1 MDDAVFYMTLDFIA
15 ISCKKTRNG
24 YIIEPLIKDSEVS
37 KDLMIKGHRFYAI
50 WDKRK
55 TKWCDKKRDVR
66 RLVDECIRDYI
77 KEHGWD
83 QEGAPSLDIKWASI
97 ENNGFMKLFENYCRN
112 TADDNFIPLNS
123 KLVFKSDPY
132 VRENYSTFRLD
143 YDLVDEPTPYY
154 DKLARTLYSDEDLEK
169 IEWIIGAVLAGD
181 NAKIQKFL
189 VLYGKPGTGKST
201 MIDIINE
208 LFKGYT
214 SSFNAADLGSSSK
227 AFSLEPFRD
236 NPVIAYQHDG
246 DLSRIEDNTKL
257 NSIISHEIQPI
268 NEKNKSIYQMRIT
281 SVLILGTNKEVR
293 ISDAKSGLLRRLLCA
308 RPTNKKLSSK
318 EYRECKDKIK
328 FELGAIAYKCLKFY
342 RDNPY
347 KYEDHVDK
355 EMFAGTNAFFDFMST
370 FYEEFLNDDDT
381 DGYTSGTVA
390 WDRYKKY
397 YDDMGVRKEL
407 DKVAFQSEL
416 KSFFED
422 HVQDGRIV
430 TKSGEKKHVRNAYIG
445 FKQEFMYVDNHNGI
459 RPSVVDVAGKSTDIF
474 EGMPDW
480 LRLKDVSDDLEAVK
494 SNPFNIYFEDVRA
507 QIAYR
512 DRDDD
517 LKNTRPK
524 KAWDNWNGKLKAID
538 SRREHFVLCQDKEPN
553 LIFLDFDNTDPKT
566 GKKDLRKNLELAK
579 QFPKTYTETSR
590 SGGGLH
596 LYYIYD
602 GDVDDLSSLYDTG
615 IEIKVMTGKQS
626 LRRKLYLCNNEK
638 IAHISSGLPL
648 REDKKKVLDEYRL
661 NDEKHLRNCIK
672 KALARKVHANTRP
685 SIDYIKMTLETAYES
700 GMKYDVRDMR
710 QAVMN
715 FASMSTN
722 QAEYCMNVVMELPF
736 CSDEPSE
743 DAQTSGY
750 LENPIAFFDC
760 EVFPNLFIV
769 CYKVEGGTIGEG
781 GKDEVV
787 RMINPSAND
796 ISDLVHKYRLIG
808 FNNLKYDNHILYARI
823 LGYSNADLYK
833 LSLAIVSN
841 DKNAGFREAKN
852 ISYTDIYDFSN
863 TKQGLKKWE
872 IELDLNH
879 QEFPLAWDQPVP
891 EDMWELAADYCAND
905 VYATE
910 VLFYSKKMKE
920 DWAARQFLA
929 KLSGLTVNDLTNTH
943 SARIIFGNNR
953 NPQSSFNYPDL
964 SKEFPGYEF
973 NQFGIDKDR
982 YNIGPDGKSVR
993 TTGRSIFM
1001 GDDPSEGG
1009 YVYYETGIHY
1019 NVALLDIASLHPST
1033 VEALQLFG
1041 PEYTARYSEL
1051 KALRVAI
1058 KHKDWDTARGYLDG
1072 GIVPFLEGV
1081 EQMSEDEQQELSD
1094 SLSYALKIVL
1104 NSAYGMTS
1112 APFANPFKDPRNV
1125 DNVVAKRGAL
1135 FMIMLKHEVQKRGFT
1150 VAHVKTDSIKIPNAT
1165 PEIIQ
1170 FVMDTGKKY
1179 GYSFEHEATYTK
1191 MCLVNKSV
1199 YIAKY
1204 DEYGERTKGGKHANQ
1219 WTHTG
1224 AEFQHPYIFKTLF
1237 SHEPIAFKDY
1247 CETKSTSGG
1256 GAIYLDNNE
1265 KLTEDLEKELYS
1277 LKEEL
1282 NNVDKGKMEIKKRI
1296 KAKQEEIDSI
1306 HSFSFVGRC
1315 GLFTPVVPGVGGGY
1329 LLRVDG
1335 DKVGAI
1341 SGTKGYRWM
1350 ESVTVKNKHLEDKI
1364 DMNYF
1369 RNLVDSAIDHIAE
1382 YGDADEF
1389 ING

>member
-1 MDDAVFYMTLDFIA
+1 MDDAVFYMTLDFII

-83 QEGAPSLDIKWASI
+83 QEGAPSLDIRWASI

-112 TADDNFIPLNS
+112 TADDNFVPLNS

-132 VRENYSTFRLD
+132 IRENYSTFRLD

-154 DKLARTLYSDEDLEK
+154 DKLAHTLYSDEDLEK

-328 FELGAIAYKCLKFY
+328 FELGAIAHKCLKFY
-342 RDNPY
+342 KDNPY

-397 YDDMGVRKEL
+397 YDDMGIRKEL

-422 HVQDGRIV
+422 HIQDGRIV

-494 SNPFNIYFEDVRA
+494 SNPFNVYFEDVRA
-507 QIAYR
+507 QIAHR

-685 SIDYIKMTLETAYES
+685 SIDYIKMTLENAYDS

-722 QAEYCMNVVMELPF
+722 QAEYCMNVVMDLPF

-743 DAQTSGY
+743 DVQTSGY
-750 LENPIAFFDC
+750 LEKPIAFFDC
-760 EVFPNLFIV
+760 EVFKNVLII
-769 CYKVEGGTIGEG
+769 CYKVEGGTVGPD
-781 GKDEVV
+781 GKSEVI
-787 RMINPSAND
+787 RLINPSANVV
-796 ISDLVHKYRLIG
+796 SDLTKNFRLIG
-808 FNNLKYDNHILYARI
+808 FNSLSYDDKILYARI
-823 LGYSNADLYK
+823 LGYSNEKVYDISRRIIKKIDGGRVFSDVK
-833 LSLAIVSN
+833 LSYADVH
-841 DKNAGFREAKN
+841 
-852 ISYTDIYDFSN
+852 DFASK
-863 TKQGLKKWE
+863 KQSLKKWE
-872 IELDLNH
+872 IELGVPH
-879 QEFPLAWDQPVP
+879 QEFAAKWDEPLPQDQ
-891 EDMWELAADYCAND
+891 WELCADYCCND
-905 VYATE
+905 VVATE
-910 VLFYSKKMKE
+910 VVFYHLKA
-920 DWAARQFLA
+920 DWTARLMLA
-929 KLSGLTVNDLTNTH
+929 EIAGLPVNTSTNNLT
-943 SARIIFGNNR
+943 AQIIFGNTR
-953 NPQSSFNYPDL
+953 KPKLMYTDL
-964 SKEFPGYEF
+964 
-973 NQFGIDKDR
+973 
-982 YNIGPDGKSVR
+982 
-993 TTGRSIFM
+993 
-1001 GDDPSEGG
+1001 
-1009 YVYYETGIHY
+1009 
-1019 NVALLDIASLHPST
+1019 
-1033 VEALQLFG
+1033 
-1041 PEYTARYSEL
+1041 
-1051 KALRVAI
+1051 
-1058 KHKDWDTARGYLDG
+1058 
-1072 GIVPFLEGV
+1072 
-1081 EQMSEDEQQELSD
+1081 
-1094 SLSYALKIVL
+1094 
-1104 NSAYGMTS
+1104 
-1112 APFANPFKDPRNV
+1112 
-1125 DNVVAKRGAL
+1125 
-1135 FMIMLKHEVQKRGFT
+1135 
-1150 VAHVKTDSIKIPNAT
+1150 KT
-1165 PEIIQ
+1165 
-1170 FVMDTGKKY
+1170 
-1179 GYSFEHEATYTK
+1179 
-1191 MCLVNKSV
+1191 
-1199 YIAKY
+1199 
-1204 DEYGERTKGGKHANQ
+1204 GER
-1219 WTHTG
+1219 
-1224 AEFQHPYIFKTLF
+1224 
-1237 SHEPIAFKDY
+1237 
-1247 CETKSTSGG
+1247 
-1256 GAIYLDNNE
+1256 
-1265 KLTEDLEKELYS
+1265 
-1277 LKEEL
+1277 
-1282 NNVDKGKMEIKKRI
+1282 R
-1296 KAKQEEIDSI
+1296 
-1306 HSFSFVGRC
+1306 
-1315 GLFTPVVPGVGGGY
+1315 
-1329 LLRVDG
+1329 
-1335 DKVGAI
+1335 
-1341 SGTKGYRWM
+1341 
-1350 ESVTVKNKHLEDKI
+1350 
-1364 DMNYF
+1364 
-1369 RNLVDSAIDHIAE
+1369 
-1382 YGDADEF
+1382 
-1389 ING
+1389 

>member
-1 MDDAVFYMTLDFIA
+1 MDDAVFYMTLDFIT

-77 KEHGWD
+77 KERGWD
-83 QEGAPSLDIKWASI
+83 QEGVPSLDIRWASI

-112 TADDNFIPLNS
+112 TADDNFVPLNS
-123 KLVFKSDPY
+123 KLIFKSDPY
-132 VRENYSTFRLD
+132 IRENYSTFRLD

-154 DKLARTLYSDEDLEK
+154 DKLAHTLYSDEDLEK

-342 RDNPY
+342 KDNPY

-397 YDDMGVRKEL
+397 YDDMGIRKEL

-459 RPSVVDVAGKSTDIF
+459 RPSVVDAAGKSTDIF

-494 SNPFNIYFEDVRA
+494 SNPFNVYFEDVRA

-553 LIFLDFDNTDPKT
+553 LIFLDFDNTDQKT

-579 QFPKTYTETSR
+579 QFPRTYAETSR

-602 GDVDDLSSLYDTG
+602 GDVDGLSSLYDTG

-685 SIDYIKMTLETAYES
+685 SIDYIKMTLENAYES

-722 QAEYCMNVVMELPF
+722 QAEYCMNVVMDLPF

-743 DAQTSGY
+743 DVQTSGY
-750 LENPIAFFDC
+750 LEKPIAFFDC
-760 EVFPNLFIV
+760 EVFKNLFIV
-769 CYKVEGGTIGEG
+769 CYKTEGGTIGEG

-796 ISDLVHKYRLIG
+796 ISDLVRKYRLIG
-808 FNNLKYDNHILYARI
+808 FNNLGYDNHIFYGRI
-823 LGYSNADLYK
+823 LGYSNEKLYE
-833 LSLAIVSN
+833 LSQAIVANKSS
-841 DKNAGFREAKN
+841 GFREAKN

-879 QEFPLAWDQPVP
+879 QEFPLSWDQEVP

-910 VLFYSKKMKE
+910 VVFYHLE
-920 DWAARQFLA
+920 ADWEARQVLA
-929 KLSGLTVNDLTNTH
+929 AISGLTVNDKTNNHTCQ
-943 SARIIFGNNR
+943 IIFGNDR
-953 NPQSSFNYPDL
+953 HPQSKFNYPDL
-964 SKEFPGYEF
+964 SKEFPGYEYSPY
-973 NQFGIDKDR
+973 NIDPER
-982 YNIGPDGKSVR
+982 YNIGKNGKSVR
-993 TTGRSIFM
+993 TSGKSIFM

-1019 NVALLDIASLHPST
+1019 NVALLDVASLHPTSL
-1033 VEALQLFG
+1033 ENMQLFG
-1041 PEYTARYSEL
+1041 PEYTARFSEI
-1051 KALRVAI
+1051 KNARVAL
-1058 KHKDWDTARGYLDG
+1058 KHKDWEAARGYLG
-1072 GIVPFLEGV
+1072 GAIAPFIEGA
-1081 EQMSEDEQQELSD
+1081 EEKSKEEQQKISD
-1094 SLSYALKIVL
+1094 SLSYAFKIVI
-1104 NSAYGMTS
+1104 NSVFGLTA
-1112 APFANPFKDPRNV
+1112 AKFENRCRDPRNV

-1135 FMIMLKHEVQKRGFT
+1135 FMILLKHKVQEKGFT

-1170 FVMDTGKKY
+1170 FVMDFGKKY
-1179 GYSFEHEATYTK
+1179 GYSFEHEATYEK

-1199 YIAKY
+1199 YICKY
-1204 DEYGERTKGGKHANQ
+1204 DEFGERTKGGKHANQ
-1219 WTHTG
+1219 WSATG

-1237 SHEPIAFKDY
+1237 SHEPVTFKDY

-1265 KLTEDLEKELYS
+1265 GLTKGLEKELYS

-1282 NNVDKGKMEIKKRI
+1282 NNADKGKMEIKKRI

-1306 HSFSFVGRC
+1306 HSLSFVGRC

-1350 ESVTVKNKHLEDKI
+1350 ESMTVKNKHLEDKI

-1369 RNLVDSAIDHIAE
+1369 RSLVDSAIDHIAE
-1382 YGDADEF
+1382 YGDADAF

>member
-1 MDDAVFYMTLDFIA
+1 MDDAVFYMTLDFII

-83 QEGAPSLDIKWASI
+83 QEGSPSLDIRWASI

-112 TADDNFIPLNS
+112 TADDNFVPLNS
-123 KLVFKSDPY
+123 KLIFKSDPY

-154 DKLARTLYSDEDLEK
+154 DKLAHTLYSDEDLEK

-181 NAKIQKFL
+181 NTKIQKFL

-201 MIDIINE
+201 MIDIIDE

-227 AFSLEPFRD
+227 SFSLEPFRD

-308 RPTNKKLSSK
+308 RPSNKKLSSK

-342 RDNPY
+342 KDNPY

-397 YDDMGVRKEL
+397 YDDMGIRKEL

-422 HVQDGRIV
+422 HIQDGRIV

-459 RPSVVDVAGKSTDIF
+459 RPSAAAATGKSTDIF

-480 LRLKDVSDDLEAVK
+480 LCLKDVSDDLEAVK
-494 SNPFNIYFEDVRA
+494 ANPFNVYFEDVRA
-507 QIAYR
+507 QIAFR

-553 LIFLDFDNTDPKT
+553 LIFLDFDNTDPKN

-579 QFPKTYTETSR
+579 QFPKTYAETSR

-602 GDVDDLSSLYDTG
+602 GDVDGLSSLYDTG

-685 SIDYIKMTLETAYES
+685 SIDYIKMTLEAAYES

-722 QAEYCMNVVMELPF
+722 QAEYCMNVVMDLPF

-743 DAQTSGY
+743 DVQTSGY
-750 LENPIAFFDC
+750 LEKPIAFFDC

-769 CYKVEGGTIGEG
+769 CYKTEGGTIGEG
-781 GKDEVV
+781 GKDEVIKMV
-787 RMINPSAND
+787 NPSAND
-796 ISDLVHKYRLIG
+796 ISDLVRKYRLIG
-808 FNNLKYDNHILYARI
+808 FNNLGYDNHIFYGRI
-823 LGYSNADLYK
+823 LGYSNEKLYE
-833 LSLAIVSN
+833 LSQAIVANKSS
-841 DKNAGFREAKN
+841 GFREAKN

-879 QEFPLAWDQPVP
+879 QEFPFSWGQPVP
-891 EDMWELAADYCAND
+891 ENMWELAADYCAND

-910 VLFYSKKMKE
+910 VVFYHLE
-920 DWAARQFLA
+920 ADWEARQVLA
-929 KLSGLTVNDLTNTH
+929 AISGLTVNDKTNNHTCQ
-943 SARIIFGNNR
+943 IIFGNDR
-953 NPQSSFNYPDL
+953 HPQSKFNYPDL
-964 SKEFPGYEF
+964 SKEFPGYEYSPY
-973 NQFGIDKDR
+973 NIDPER
-982 YNIGPDGKSVR
+982 YNIGKNGKSVR
-993 TTGRSIFM
+993 TSGKSIFM

-1019 NVALLDIASLHPST
+1019 NVALLDVASLHPTSL
-1033 VEALQLFG
+1033 ENMQLFG
-1041 PEYTARYSEL
+1041 PEYTARFSEI
-1051 KALRVAI
+1051 KNARVAL
-1058 KHKDWDTARGYLDG
+1058 KHKDWEAARGYLG
-1072 GIVPFLEGV
+1072 GAIAPFIEGV
-1081 EQMSEDEQQELSD
+1081 EEKSEEEQQKISD
-1094 SLSYALKIVL
+1094 SLSYAFKIVI
-1104 NSAYGMTS
+1104 NSVFGLTA
-1112 APFANPFKDPRNV
+1112 AKFENRCRDPRNI

-1135 FMIMLKHEVQKRGFT
+1135 FMILLKHKVQEKGFT

-1170 FVMDTGKKY
+1170 FVMDFGKKY
-1179 GYSFEHEATYTK
+1179 GYSFEHEATYEK

-1199 YIAKY
+1199 YICKY
-1204 DEYGERTKGGKHANQ
+1204 DEFGERTKGGKHANQ
-1219 WTHTG
+1219 WSATG

-1237 SHEPIAFKDY
+1237 SHDPITFKDY

-1265 KLTEDLEKELYS
+1265 SLTEDLEKELYS

-1282 NNVDKGKMEIKKRI
+1282 NYVDKGKMEIKKRI

-1306 HSFSFVGRC
+1306 HSLSFVGRC

-1350 ESVTVKNKHLEDKI
+1350 ESVTVKNKHLEDMI

-1369 RNLVDSAIDHIAE
+1369 RSLVDSAIDHIAE

-1389 ING
+1389 VNG